1 MSDTTPPPRR
11 RIAGETTTPAPAK
24 KAVPAKKAAAEKAP
38 AKKSPVKKSP
48 VKKTAV
54 SKTAVK
60 KAPAKKSAVTNAAP
74 SPVKKAPLKPA
85 SSPRIPAP
93 AVLDKPASAAVT
105 PQVARPQPRTSAPA
119 RSRAGMLVVAVAVLA
134 LIGSVAV
141 IALGLRNFGG
151 TSFDD
156 AQSSAVSTASA
167 ATETIFSFSYDA
179 LDEHTTQS
187 KAVMTPSF
195 AKQFD
200 AIVPAL
206 TDVAP
211 DRKVQVVAVTRN
223 AAALPC
229 GDECS
234 TDKVSVLVFVDQDRR
249 LADDETATVFGNR
262 IVVEM
267 VKVDGDWKVDDIR
280 AL

>member
-1 MSDTTPPPRR
+1 MSDSTPPPRR
-11 RIAGETTTPAPAK
+11 RIAGETQSPAPAK
-24 KAVPAKKAAAEKAP
+24 KAVPAKKSAAKKAATAKAAAAKQVPAKTPP
-38 AKKSPVKKSP
+38 AKK
-48 VKKTAV
+48 
-54 SKTAVK
+54 
-60 KAPAKKSAVTNAAP
+60 APG
-74 SPVKKAPLKPA
+74 
-85 SSPRIPAP
+85 PRIPAP
-93 AVLDKPASAAVT
+93 VIREKTTSVAST
-105 PQVARPQPRTSAPA
+105 PHVARSQVRTTAPG
-119 RSRAGMLVVAVAVLA
+119 RSRADMLLVAVAALVLIA
-134 LIGSVAV
+134 SAVVAAFG
-141 IALGLRNFGG
+141 IRNFVG

-156 AQSSAVSTASA
+156 ARDSAVSTASA